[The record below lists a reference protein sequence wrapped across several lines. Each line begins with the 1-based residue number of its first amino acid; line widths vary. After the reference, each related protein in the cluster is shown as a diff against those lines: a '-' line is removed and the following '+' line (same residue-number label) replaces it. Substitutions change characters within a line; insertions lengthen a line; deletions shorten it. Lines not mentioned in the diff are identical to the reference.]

1 MGKFEDLLD
10 LLLTDDDDED
20 GVTID
25 IHLSDDAPDEKPE
38 EPKGKYE
45 SKPSD
50 EDDPGEE
57 LRKKAMEQHQSI
69 VEEFGKVKADEI
81 VDFAASCATIAALI
95 RQNIPIEQKIV
106 DEYNALCEDLY
117 PEHCTPFAKKVMYMA
132 LHEMMEDGKKN
143 FK

>member
-1 MGKFEDLLD
+1 MAKKKRETDEAVDTGKV
-10 LLLTDDDDED
+10 LTDEML
-20 GVTID
+20 G
-25 IHLSDDAPDEKPE
+25 
-38 EPKGKYE
+38 
-45 SKPSD
+45 
-50 EDDPGEE
+50 EDDLGEE

-69 VEEFGKVKADEI
+69 VEEFGKAKADEI
-81 VDFAASCATIAALI
+81 VDYAANCATLVALV

-117 PEHCTPFAKKVMYMA
+117 PEHCTPFAKKVIYMA